1 LSFYFS
7 AVRGENR
14 GKVKVWK
21 KFEAT
26 YGLEI
31 MATQKVRDY
40 FGNNGDNSIKTK
52 SNLVIAQRH

>member
-1 LSFYFS
+1 LSFHFS

-14 GKVKVWK
+14 GEVKVWK
-21 KFEAT
+21 KFTEAT

-40 FGNNGDNSIKTK
+40 IGNNGDNSIKTK
-52 SNLVIAQRH
+52 SNLVIA